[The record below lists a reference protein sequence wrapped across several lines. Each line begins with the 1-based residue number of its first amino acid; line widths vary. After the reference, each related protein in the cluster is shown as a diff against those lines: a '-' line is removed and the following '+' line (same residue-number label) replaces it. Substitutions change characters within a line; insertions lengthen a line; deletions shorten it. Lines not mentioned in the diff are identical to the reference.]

1 MATPKIT
8 YRPPA
13 PVYQRISPRSGT
25 TSARV
30 QNLLGRLDSEYGQRQ
45 NLAVLSRNLRLS
57 SNPFSFPAVSRGLTP
72 FQQTRT
78 GISSDRGPSKLDTT
92 SGQNTFARG
101 FLGTGVFEPS
111 EEEGRFHGQNVF
123 QQIGTQIGEDILGL
137 SPSTPTTPSTTT
149 SIFQNVFS
157 SIGDYFFNR
166 RNSG

>member
-57 SNPFSFPAVSRGLTP
+57 SNPFSFPAVSRGLT
-72 FQQTRT
+72 TT
-78 GISSDRGPSKLDTT
+78 GQDTTARGSDRGPSRLDTT